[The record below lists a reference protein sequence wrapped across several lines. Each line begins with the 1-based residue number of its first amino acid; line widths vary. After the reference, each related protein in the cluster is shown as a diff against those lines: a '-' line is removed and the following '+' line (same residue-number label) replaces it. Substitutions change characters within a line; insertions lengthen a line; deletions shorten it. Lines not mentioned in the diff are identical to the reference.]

1 MYVCVCIET
10 KAHDEV
16 SKGEKACANDD
27 ESKGNAVRVAATDIH
42 KKWPAAQYPLSLR
55 PRCPHYT
62 RTV

>member
-27 ESKGNAVRVAATDIH
+27 ESKGNAVRVGNGHSQKMARRAVPPITAAEVPTLH
-42 KKWPAAQYPLSLR
+42 
-55 PRCPHYT
+55 
-62 RTV
+62 